1 MITTTIDRDAD
12 ILKLE
17 TEIAELREQLKC
29 KREELHALRNGK
41 PAPSRMHLVVYLFN
55 KHVDLYLVFGKVD
68 PYHYTRG
75 EGNCL
80 VFDLRTCDMSTNFY
94 DAWMAGELESNAK
107 QIHIE
112 GKWKNNK

>member
-1 MITTTIDRDAD
+1 MTTMTTDKDVLR
-12 ILKLE
+12 LE
-17 TEIAELREQLKC
+17 TEIAELKEQLKS
-29 KREELHALRNGK
+29 KREELHVLRSGK
-41 PAPSRMHLVVYLFN
+41 PAPPRMHLVVYIFN

-80 VFDLRTCDMSTNFY
+80 VFDLRTCDMSNSFY
-94 DAWMAGELESNAK
+94 DAWMAGTLEADAR

-112 GKWKNNK
+112 GKWKKSK